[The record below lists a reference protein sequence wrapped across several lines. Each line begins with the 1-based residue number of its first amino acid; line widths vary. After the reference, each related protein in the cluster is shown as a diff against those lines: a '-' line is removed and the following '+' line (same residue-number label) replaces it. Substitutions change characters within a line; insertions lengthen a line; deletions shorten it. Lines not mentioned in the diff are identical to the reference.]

1 MDGFGRTIKT
11 ETGYGSTT
19 LSVADTVYAPCGCS
33 PLGKISQASQPH
45 TPGGTQ
51 YWTTYTYDASGRTL
65 SVTQPDGSA
74 TTYAY
79 QGNTVTVTDPAGK
92 WKKFTMDAFGN
103 LTSVQEP
110 DPSLG
115 TVSTNYTYDI
125 LNNLIQASLV
135 RGSNTQTRTF
145 NYIDPGTNNPGAFVR
160 GITTPENGTTT
171 LTYNPNGTLA
181 SKTDAKG
188 QQFTY
193 SYDSYNRMTQIK
205 VGGSVLRTFIFDNNT
220 LDGSFSRNSQGRLV
234 AVQNAQSTFSAVGS
248 SPSAVQFTEM
258 LSYAQNGVVSKKR
271 LQVNETGSNG
281 SSPLNLDAAWTYD
294 NEGAIT
300 SVTYPSTV
308 SYNSST
314 QSFST
319 TPGPTY
325 TYSFDSVHRYN
336 GLTDQNNNQLAS
348 NIQYGPSSELL
359 SINYSGM
366 TETRQYN
373 NLLQLTQLTNG
384 MANLAYNY
392 PAASNN
398 GKISSLNNAI
408 TGETITYQYDSLER
422 LMSAAGSGWSQG
434 FGYDSFG
441 NLTSIT
447 GSNAPAL
454 SVAVNAATNQ
464 IVGQSYDANGNQLST
479 GAFSGA
485 PLTYDAENR
494 LIHAPELQYAYDS
507 RNKRIWKGTLDS
519 SNAYVTGQQVFFYG
533 SNGQLLSTY
542 ALSTSTLGPSGQ
554 PYVLSDPSATP
565 QVYFG
570 AKRID
575 EIQDRLGSTIKSGSN
590 GFFPYG
596 EDRGTPQSGES
607 FASYPSDSATS
618 LSYADQRWYSSQFGR
633 FMTADPSHSS
643 ATSPTNPRAPQS
655 WNRYVYA
662 SGDPVNLVDPTGLD
676 LPIDCGDDQCDGGGG
691 DPGGGGGGCDW
702 CGDGGGGGD
711 GGGTP
716 PCGPD
721 GFLSAGCQAPPA
733 PPPPPAAPPTPSTPP
748 PSSPPAPLP
757 CQVQLL
763 TQNIEPNGVYSPLQ
777 HTSVEVDVGTGA
789 ASVSIHYDGAP
800 QFESANPLANH
811 GFLTAKQTIGQPYY
825 DYANTPTSAVWSSGF
840 SAAACNDVAAI
851 EASALTFPNS
861 KYIYSDTGPNSN
873 TFSRA
878 LVVTQENV
886 IPGYIDLQEGLNPLV
901 VGWNWFLD
909 LSW

>member
-1 MDGFGRTIKT
+1 M
-11 ETGYGSTT
+11 
-19 LSVADTVYAPCGCS
+19 
-33 PLGKISQASQPH
+33 
-45 TPGGTQ
+45 
-51 YWTTYTYDASGRTL
+51 
-65 SVTQPDGSA
+65 
-74 TTYAY
+74 
-79 QGNTVTVTDPAGK
+79 
-92 WKKFTMDAFGN
+92 
-103 LTSVQEP
+103 
-110 DPSLG
+110 
-115 TVSTNYTYDI
+115 
-125 LNNLIQASLV
+125 
-135 RGSNTQTRTF
+135 
-145 NYIDPGTNNPGAFVR
+145 
-160 GITTPENGTTT
+160 
-171 LTYNPNGTLA
+171 
-181 SKTDAKG
+181 
-188 QQFTY
+188 
-193 SYDSYNRMTQIK
+193 
-205 VGGSVLRTFIFDNNT
+205 
-220 LDGSFSRNSQGRLV
+220 
-234 AVQNAQSTFSAVGS
+234 
-248 SPSAVQFTEM
+248 
-258 LSYAQNGVVSKKR
+258 
-271 LQVNETGSNG
+271 
-281 SSPLNLDAAWTYD
+281 
-294 NEGAIT
+294 
-300 SVTYPSTV
+300 TYPSTL

-325 TYSFDSVHRYN
+325 TYSFDSVHRYS

-348 NIQYGPSSELL
+348 GVQYGPSSELL

-464 IVGQSYDANGNQLST
+464 IVGQGYDANGNQLST

-507 RNKRIWKGTLDS
+507 RNKRIWKATLDS
-519 SNAYVTGQQVFFYG
+519 SNTYVTGQQVFFYG
-533 SNGQLLSTY
+533 SNGQLLGTY

-554 PYVLSDPSATP
+554 PYVLTDPSATP

-733 PPPPPAAPPTPSTPP
+733 PPPPPPPPPTVATPP
-748 PSSPPAPLP
+748 PPPPPPPPRITIQQVDDCTYANGTSRTPGAFTLEVDYQVLVNGTAILGNYSLASAGISLVTENVTVTSGDPVRGGGNWCLSSATCDQPGSLTPAGTYWDDLAGNATVN
-757 CQVQLL
+757 QNFLING
-763 TQNIEPNGVYSPLQ
+763 QNIPVMFPGV
-777 HTSVEVDVGTGA
+777 GGA
-789 ASVSIHYDGAP
+789 
-800 QFESANPLANH
+800 
-811 GFLTAKQTIGQPYY
+811 QTVLNNVY
-825 DYANTPTSAVWSSGF
+825 
-840 SAAACNDVAAI
+840 
-851 EASALTFPNS
+851 NS
-861 KYIYSDTGPNSN
+861 KGKTISVGSG
-873 TFSRA
+873 A
-878 LVVTQENV
+878 LVGNSQTRACGKNGDPSV
-886 IPGYIDLQEGLNPLV
+886 D
-901 VGWNWFLD
+901 
-909 LSW
+909 